1 MVVDCDRSLNRNMLL
16 SGYSGK
22 RFGRVGNNHPDNAL
36 RYLQYII
43 YGSLILYFGR
53 DVFIPLGYA
62 LLISFVL
69 YPSCAWMESKGV
81 GRMMAILI
89 NLVLLTL
96 VIVALA
102 TLLVQQFTLFLKEWP
117 ALQEKLL
124 GVLSAVSR
132 SLTGLFGVSEANQA
146 KLMTRLTDEL
156 AGGTLSVVRDAITFS
171 AWTAVALILIPVY
184 TILILYNRH
193 QWVKVL
199 YRVFPAER
207 NENTREILT
216 LTIQAYFNF
225 IKGMGI
231 VYLVVGILNSAGLL
245 LLGVPH
251 PVLFGFIASVLTF
264 VPYVGIIIGSLLPI
278 AMAWTTYDS
287 VWYPIG
293 VVGIF
298 TFVQY
303 LEANVIFPVAVSN
316 RLKVNTL
323 AVLLAIFTGGI
334 LWGVSG
340 MILFVPF
347 VGIAKL
353 IADHK
358 HGLKTLSMMLGTKDA
373 YNYHPVV
380 PEP

>member
-1 MVVDCDRSLNRNMLL
+1 
-16 SGYSGK
+16 
-22 RFGRVGNNHPDNAL
+22 
-36 RYLQYII
+36 
-43 YGSLILYFGR
+43 
-53 DVFIPLGYA
+53 
-62 LLISFVL
+62 
-69 YPSCAWMESKGV
+69 
-81 GRMMAILI
+81 
-89 NLVLLTL
+89 LT
-96 VIVALA
+96 A
-102 TLLVQQFTLFLKEWP
+102 LLVQQLTLFLKEWP
-117 ALQEKLL
+117 ALQERLL
-124 GVLSAVSR
+124 VVIVSV
-132 SLTGLFGVSEANQA
+132 SQSITGIFGVSEANQA

-156 AGGTLSVVRDAITFS
+156 AGGTLSVIRDAITFS
-171 AWTAVALILIPVY
+171 AWTAVALVLIPVY
-184 TILILYNRH
+184 TVLILFYRH
-193 QWVKVL
+193 HWVKVL

-207 NENTREILT
+207 SENTKEILT

-293 VVGIF
+293 VVAIF

-323 AVLLAIFTGGI
+323 VVLLAIFTGGV

-353 IADHK
+353 IADHN
-358 HGLKTLSMMLGTKDA
+358 HRLKTLSMMLGTQDA
-373 YNYHPVV
+373 HTYRPLN
-380 PEP
+380 PEQ

>member
-1 MVVDCDRSLNRNMLL
+1 MQQP
-16 SGYSGK
+16 GF
-22 RFGRVGNNHPDNAL
+22 FGGRAGRIGNQPPTAL
-36 RYLQYII
+36 HYMQYIV

-62 LLISFVL
+62 VLISFVL
-69 YPSCAWMESKGV
+69 YPSCAWMERKGL
-81 GRMMAILI
+81 GRMTAILI
-89 NLVLLTL
+89 NLALLTVVL
-96 VIVALA
+96 FGLAAL
-102 TLLVQQFTLFLKEWP
+102 LIQQFTLFLKEWP
-117 ALQEKLL
+117 ALQDKLWVAL
-124 GVLSAVSR
+124 TDMSRAV
-132 SLTGLFGVSEANQA
+132 TGLFGVSEANQE
-146 KLMTRLTDEL
+146 KLMTRLADEM
-156 AGGTLSVVRDAITFS
+156 AGGTFSFLRVAINFSVG
-171 AWTAVALILIPVY
+171 TAVALILIPVY
-184 TILILYNRH
+184 TILILFFRH
-193 QWVKVL
+193 HWVKVL
-199 YRVFPAER
+199 YWVFPAER
-207 NENTREILT
+207 NENTKQILV

-264 VPYVGIIIGSLLPI
+264 VPFVGIIIGSLLPI

-287 VWYPIG
+287 VWYPLG

-298 TFVQY
+298 MFVQY

-323 AVLLAIFTGGI
+323 VVLVAIFTGGI

-353 IADHK
+353 IADHN
-358 HGLKTLSMMLGTKDA
+358 HRLKTLSMFLGQDSNASQFPK
-373 YNYHPVV
+373 
-380 PEP
+380 PES

>member
-1 MVVDCDRSLNRNMLL
+1 MRSTLFGGIRPARLGNQQSTLL
-16 SGYSGK
+16 
-22 RFGRVGNNHPDNAL
+22 L
-36 RYLQYII
+36 YLQYVL

-53 DVFIPLGYA
+53 DVFIPLGFA
-62 LLISFVL
+62 VLISFVL
-69 YPSCAWMESKGV
+69 YPSCAWMERKGL
-81 GRMMAILI
+81 GRMTAIVVNLLI
-89 NLVLLTL
+89 LTL
-96 VIVALA
+96 VVIGL
-102 TLLVQQFTLFLKEWP
+102 TSLLVQQFVGFVKEWP
-117 ALQEKLL
+117 VLQEKLL
-124 GVLSAVSR
+124 DVATDISR
-132 SLTGLFGVSEANQA
+132 AFTRFFGVSQENQA

-156 AGGTLSVVRDAITFS
+156 AGGTFTVVRDAISLS
-171 AWTAVALILIPVY
+171 AFTAVALILIPVY
-184 TILILYNRH
+184 TVLILYYRH
-193 QWVKVL
+193 HWVKVL
-199 YRVFPAER
+199 YRIFPAER
-207 NENTREILT
+207 NENTKEILV
-216 LTIQAYFNF
+216 LTIQAYFSF

-251 PVLFGFIASVLTF
+251 PILFGFIASILTF
-264 VPYVGIIIGSLLPI
+264 IPYVGIIIGSLLPI

-287 VWYPIG
+287 AWYAVG

-323 AVLLAIFTGGI
+323 VVLIAIFVGGI

-353 IADHK
+353 IADHN
-358 HGLKTLSMMLGTKDA
+358 HRLKTLSMLLGTQENHSLPPTK
-373 YNYHPVV
+373 PGV
-380 PEP
+380 

>member
-1 MVVDCDRSLNRNMLL
+1 MRTTGFGGLRLGRLGTNQPDR
-16 SGYSGK
+16 
-22 RFGRVGNNHPDNAL
+22 VL

-62 LLISFVL
+62 VLISFVL
-69 YPSCAWMESKGV
+69 YPSCAWMERKGL
-81 GRMMAILI
+81 GRMTAILV
-89 NLVLLTL
+89 NLALLTL
-96 VIVALA
+96 VVFALA
-102 TLLVQQFTLFLKEWP
+102 TLLVQQFSAFLKEWP
-117 ALQEKLL
+117 AIQEKLL
-124 GVLSAVSR
+124 VVLGEISKW
-132 SLTGLFGVSEANQA
+132 LTGLFGVSEANQA
-146 KLMTRLTDEL
+146 KLMTRLTDEA
-156 AGGTLSVVRDAITFS
+156 AGGTFILLRDAITFS

-184 TILILYNRH
+184 AVLILYNRH
-193 QWVKVL
+193 HWVNVL
-199 YRVFPAER
+199 YHVFPAER

-251 PVLFGFIASVLTF
+251 PILFGFIASVLTF
-264 VPYVGIIIGSLLPI
+264 VPYVGIIIGSMLPI

-287 VWYPIG
+287 AWYPLG

-316 RLKVNTL
+316 RLKVNTMV
-323 AVLLAIFTGGI
+323 VLLAIFVGGI

-353 IADHK
+353 IADHN
-358 HGLKTLSMMLGTKDA
+358 HRLKTLSMLLGTKDDHTYRPA
-373 YNYHPVV
+373 KT
-380 PEP
+380 EP

>member
-1 MVVDCDRSLNRNMLL
+1 MHTNPFGNFRLTRLGNQQSSLLVYM
-16 SGYSGK
+16 
-22 RFGRVGNNHPDNAL
+22 
-36 RYLQYII
+36 QYIL

-62 LLISFVL
+62 VLIAFVL
-69 YPSCAWMESKGV
+69 YPSCAWMERKGL
-81 GRMMAILI
+81 GRMTAILI
-89 NLVLLTL
+89 NLLVLTIV
-96 VIVALA
+96 VIGLA
-102 TLLVQQFTLFLKEWP
+102 SLLVQQFLAFLKEWP
-117 ALQEKLL
+117 VLQEKLL
-124 GVLSAVSR
+124 VVATDIGRAFTR
-132 SLTGLFGVSEANQA
+132 FFGVSAENQN

-156 AGGTLSVVRDAITFS
+156 AGGTFSFMREAISLSAF
-171 AWTAVALILIPVY
+171 TAVAVILIPVY
-184 TILILYNRH
+184 TVLILYYRH
-193 QWVKVL
+193 HWVKVL
-199 YRVFPAER
+199 YRIFPAER
-207 NENTREILT
+207 NENTKEILV
-216 LTIQAYFNF
+216 LTIQAYFSF

-251 PVLFGFIASVLTF
+251 PILFGFIASVLTF

-287 VWYPIG
+287 VWYAVG
-293 VVGIF
+293 VVGVF

-323 AVLLAIFTGGI
+323 VVLLAIFVGGI

-353 IADHK
+353 IADHN
-358 HGLKTLSMMLGTKDA
+358 HRLKTLSMLLGTQDSHSFQPPK
-373 YNYHPVV
+373 
-380 PEP
+380 PES

>member
-1 MVVDCDRSLNRNMLL
+1 MPRLGSQQPALL
-16 SGYSGK
+16 T
-22 RFGRVGNNHPDNAL
+22 
-36 RYLQYII
+36 YLQLILF
-43 YGSLILYFGR
+43 GSLILYFGR

-62 LLISFVL
+62 VLISFVL
-69 YPSCAWMESKGV
+69 YPSCAWMERKGL
-81 GRMMAILI
+81 GRMTAIVV
-89 NLVLLTL
+89 NLMMLTL
-96 VIVALA
+96 VVIALA
-102 TLLVQQFTLFLKEWP
+102 TLLVQQFMAFLREWP
-117 ALQEKLL
+117 ALQDKLL
-124 GVLSAVSR
+124 SVVSDISSAFTR
-132 SLTGLFGVSEANQA
+132 FFGVSEENQG

-156 AGGTLSVVRDAITFS
+156 AGGTFSFVREAISFS
-171 AWTAVALILIPVY
+171 AFTAVALILIPVY
-184 TILILYNRH
+184 TVLILYYRH
-193 QWVKVL
+193 HWVKVL

-207 NENTREILT
+207 NENTKEILV
-216 LTIQAYFNF
+216 LTINAYVNF

-251 PVLFGFIASVLTF
+251 PVLFGFIASILTF
-264 VPYVGIIIGSLLPI
+264 IPYVGIIIGSLLPI

-287 VWYPIG
+287 AWYALG

-323 AVLLAIFTGGI
+323 VVLVAVFAGGI

-353 IADHK
+353 IADHN
-358 HGLKTLSMMLGTKDA
+358 HRLKTLSMLLGTQDDHTFQPSKQDA
-373 YNYHPVV
+373 
-380 PEP
+380 